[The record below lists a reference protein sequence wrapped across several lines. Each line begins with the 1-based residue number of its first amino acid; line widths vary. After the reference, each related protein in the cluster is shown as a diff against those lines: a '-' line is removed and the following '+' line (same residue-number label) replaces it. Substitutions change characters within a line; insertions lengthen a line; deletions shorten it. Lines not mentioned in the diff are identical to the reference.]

1 MDTGDGTRSPVLDRR
16 KAGFDSAGG
25 GDSSSLDVLGNLLGK
40 LPQTPSCSTSR
51 PLLLLVLRLGERLG
65 MWQRRLGD
73 ATHNAWKQFFP
84 DKVRREDGNRMYGNV
99 HKGWKERREQRN
111 NGTV

>member
-1 MDTGDGTRSPVLDRR
+1 MLGPAVCCASTGPRPGASEPGLEPKPPGLGSDGGTGVDTGDGTRSPVLDRR
-16 KAGFDSAGG
+16 KAGFDRAGG

-65 MWQRRLGD
+65 TLLGL
-73 ATHNAWKQFFP
+73 
-84 DKVRREDGNRMYGNV
+84 GLGL
-99 HKGWKERREQRN
+99 GL
-111 NGTV
+111 G

>member
-16 KAGFDSAGG
+16 KAGFDRAGG

-51 PLLLLVLRLGERLG
+51 PLLLLVLRLGERQDTLLG
-65 MWQRRLGD
+65 VGLGLRLGL
-73 ATHNAWKQFFP
+73 
-84 DKVRREDGNRMYGNV
+84 GLGS
-99 HKGWKERREQRN
+99 GS
-111 NGTV
+111 GSG

>member
-1 MDTGDGTRSPVLDRR
+1 MLGPAVCCASTGPRPGASGPGRGSDGGTGVDTGDGTRSPVLDRR

-51 PLLLLVLRLGERLG
+51 PLLLLVLRLGERLPVARHDTG
-65 MWQRRLGD
+65 HG
-73 ATHNAWKQFFP
+73 P
-84 DKVRREDGNRMYGNV
+84 
-99 HKGWKERREQRN
+99 
-111 NGTV
+111 